1 MAAQK
6 GIYIGSLACKST
18 SYQYSGS
25 CITNKNMARKRRRR
39 IAKKVEPVRRPR
51 RSIFQGTVDFILSLE
66 IHLSREI
73 MGILLIVLACFLFF
87 SINGTA
93 GPVGDAI
100 AHAFGLLIGI
110 WGIYLTVFLSFLGG
124 LYAFWGKDYEVKVS
138 NILGIVL
145 LYFSFLGLIQVL
157 GGVDSPELM
166 TEISY
171 KAHGG
176 YIGFIGGFVL
186 YSALRETAGFVLVAL
201 LLISLILTFNVSLVE
216 LFVFVKGLL
225 LGEEEVHILSARDE
239 AKTRPGTLEQT
250 KAEQSARPKKAEEF
264 KVVTSKVKTVSKQK
278 DASVRD
284 VVKHV
289 ERKQEAL
296 PITNELDE
304 NYKWEFPSIDLLD
317 DADMDL
323 ELDSKLLKKNAEK
336 IRDKL
341 EQFGIRVTVKDV
353 KVGPT
358 VMQYS
363 LEPAEDVK
371 LSKIT
376 NLRDDLKLALAAES
390 LRIEAP
396 IPGKSLVGVE
406 MPNEKRV
413 LVRLKELLLSNN
425 FYKVNSNLRMPLG
438 KSVSGSP
445 LIADLTSM
453 PHLLIAGQT
462 GSGKSMGINSIIVS
476 LLYQNSP
483 KDLRLILVDPKRV
496 ELKLYNHLPHLLTP
510 VINDM
515 DKAVNALRWLVT
527 EMMRRYTLLEEV
539 GARNREEYNQK
550 VETEKRIP
558 HIVCIIDELAEL
570 MMTGDKKAIEGY
582 ICRIAQLARA
592 VGIHLI
598 VATQRPSVD
607 VITGL
612 IKANIPAR
620 IAFRVSSAVD
630 SRTIL
635 DMIGAEDLLGKGD
648 MLYIPGNAS
657 EPTRIQGVFIPTSEV
672 ERVINKIKLTPGND
686 DDPGYEDI
694 TSPQEDSTLAGS
706 IFGGE
711 DSSGDDLLKQAIEV
725 IRTYG
730 KASTSLLQRK
740 LRIGYS
746 KAAGILDDL
755 EEMGIVGPPDGS
767 KPREVYLDRLAPEE

>member
-1 MAAQK
+1 MAVK
-6 GIYIGSLACKST
+6 RR
-18 SYQYSGS
+18 
-25 CITNKNMARKRRRR
+25 RKRRAV
-39 IAKKVEPVRRPR
+39 AKKSTTTRRRPGIIR
-51 RSIFQGTVDFILSLE
+51 ALIDTMLSLE
-66 IHLSREI
+66 IHLSKEI
-73 MGILLIVLACFLFF
+73 TGILFISLSFLLFF

-93 GPVGDAI
+93 GPMGNAVSHILGLAI
-100 AHAFGLLIGI
+100 GM
-110 WGIYLTVFLSFLGG
+110 WGVYLTIFLLLLGG
-124 LYAFWGKDYEVKVS
+124 LYAFIGKDQGIRVGNTV
-138 NILGIVL
+138 GIVL
-145 LYFSFLGLIQVL
+145 LYFSFLGLVQVL

-166 TEISY
+166 TELSY

-176 YIGFIGGFVL
+176 YVGFMSGFVL
-186 YSALRETAGFVLVAL
+186 YNSLRETAGFVLVAL
-201 LLISLILTFNVSLVE
+201 LLISMIITFNVSLGEVVE
-216 LFVFVKGLL
+216 LVKNLL
-225 LGEEEVHILSARDE
+225 WGEAADIDIFEEKKT
-239 AKTRPGTLEQT
+239 KTRPLEITLKAT
-250 KAEQSARPKKAEEF
+250 KAKEKEEQVTDTEEF
-264 KVVTSKVKTVSKQK
+264 KVVTSSIKRVEPSKK
-278 DASVRD
+278 IGRVLKAT
-284 VVKHV
+284 
-289 ERKQEAL
+289 QETL
-296 PITNELDE
+296 PINADFDE
-304 NYKWEFPSIDLLD
+304 NYTWEFPSVDLLD
-317 DADMDL
+317 DAEQEQ
-323 ELDSKLLKKNAEK
+323 ELDSKDLKVNADK

-341 EQFGIRVTVKDV
+341 RQFGIGVTVKDV

-363 LEPAEDVK
+363 LQPDADVK

-376 NLRDDLKLALAAES
+376 SLRDDLKLALAAES

-396 IPGKSLVGVE
+396 MPGKALVGIE

-413 LVRLKELLLSNN
+413 MVRLKDLLLSNT
-425 FYKVNSNLRMPLG
+425 FYKVKSNLRLPLG

-445 LIADLTSM
+445 YITDLASM

-462 GSGKSMGINSIIVS
+462 GAGKSMGINSMIIS

-483 KDLRLILVDPKRV
+483 KDMRLILVDPKRV
-496 ELKLYNHLPHLLTP
+496 ELKVYNHLPHLLTP
-510 VINDM
+510 VITDM

-527 EMMRRYTLLEEV
+527 EMMRRYTLLEDV
-539 GARNREEYNQK
+539 GARNREEYNDK
-550 VETEKRIP
+550 VDKDTKLP

-620 IAFRVSSAVD
+620 ISFRVSSAVD

-657 EPTRIQGVFIPTSEV
+657 EPIRIQGVFIPTSEV
-672 ERVINKIKLTPGND
+672 EKVINDIKLSQSNV

-694 TSPQEDSTLAGS
+694 TAPQEGSTLSGS
-706 IFGGE
+706 IFSGE
-711 DSSGDDLLKQAIEV
+711 DKGGDDMLKQAIEV
-725 IRTYG
+725 IRGTG
-730 KASTSLLQRK
+730 KASTSLLQRR

-746 KAAGILDDL
+746 RAARILDDL

-767 KPREVYLDRLAPEE
+767 RPREVFLEHLASED